1 MLKLNLA
8 FYPLS
13 SLPLFD
19 SSPELTVSLVSE
31 ESTVS
36 LVCCPHHSVGY
47 EEQ

>member
-1 MLKLNLA
+1 MLKLNLV
-8 FYPLS
+8 FCHFS

-19 SSPELTVSLVSE
+19 SSPESTVSLVSE